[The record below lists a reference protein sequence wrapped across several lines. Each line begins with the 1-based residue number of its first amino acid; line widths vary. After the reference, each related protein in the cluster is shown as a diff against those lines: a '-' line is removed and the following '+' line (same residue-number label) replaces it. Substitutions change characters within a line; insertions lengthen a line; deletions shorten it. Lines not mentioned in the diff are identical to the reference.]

1 MAISKVERFMDKY
14 VLYLDESHIRGDYS
28 CVGGVIVKESEVALI
43 SADLDKLKQ
52 ALWASDPHP
61 EQYILHEK
69 EISEAK
75 KYGSVSQPCY
85 NIFRSNRNYNK
96 LYAGLAKIMKRYNIS
111 TLGTCVD
118 ISSLKNKY
126 PGEVNSNL
134 TIALQMLLENYCHF
148 LTTSNAYGDVCYESL
163 QEPGNTPLRQRFYE
177 LQALGTMYYTSH
189 TFQTHI
195 GDIKFCDKNENIAGL
210 QLADFI
216 PNTYARFVAEKKPK
230 HDDFKKAV
238 IKKAYDGKIGDPAKY
253 GLKKIP

>member
-1 MAISKVERFMDKY
+1 MDKY
-14 VLYLDESHIRGDYS
+14 VLYLDESHIIGDFS
-28 CVGGVIVKESEVALI
+28 CVGGVIIKESDIPSV

-52 ALWASDPHP
+52 RLWPSDPNP

-69 EISEAK
+69 EITQAR
-75 KYGSVSQPCY
+75 KYGVASQPY
-85 NIFRSNRNYNK
+85 YSIFRANRKYYK
-96 LYAGLAKIMKRYNIS
+96 LYAGLAKIMKQYNLL

-118 ISSLKNKY
+118 ISSLQNKY
-126 PGEVNSNL
+126 PGEVNPIL

-195 GDIKFCDKNENIAGL
+195 GDIKFCDKNENVAGL

-216 PNTYARFVAEKKPK
+216 PNTYARFVAGKAPR

-238 IKKAYDGKIGDPAKY
+238 IKRAYDGTIGDSAKY
-253 GLKKIP
+253 GLKRIP

>member
-1 MAISKVERFMDKY
+1 MDKY
-14 VLYLDESHIRGDYS
+14 VLYLDESHIGGDYS
-28 CVGGVIVKESEVALI
+28 CVGGVIIKESDIPLV
-43 SADLDKLKQ
+43 SADLDNLKKKL
-52 ALWASDPHP
+52 WPSDPNP

-69 EISEAK
+69 EITQAK
-75 KYGSVSQPCY
+75 KSGVASQPCY
-85 NIFRSNRNYNK
+85 QIFRAKRTYNK
-96 LYAGLAKIMKRYNIS
+96 LYAGLAGIMKHYNIL

-118 ISSLKNKY
+118 ISSLQTKY
-126 PGEVNSNL
+126 PGEVNPNL

-195 GDIKFCDKNENIAGL
+195 GDIKFCDKTENVAGL

-216 PNTYARFVAEKKPK
+216 PNTYARFVAGKKAK

-238 IKKAYDGKIGDPAKY
+238 LKKAYDGRIKDSTKY